1 MDIIIHITMGIY
13 IYRHCAYIYMYNH
26 VYKHIPIYNKL
37 KVWVEHVGLTFG
49 LTFEFLGYIIVNEFI
64 KQLRMIS

>member
-1 MDIIIHITMGIY
+1 
-13 IYRHCAYIYMYNH
+13 MYNH
-26 VYKHIPIYNKL
+26 VYKYIPIYNKL

-49 LTFEFLGYIIVNEFI
+49 LIFEFLGYIIVNEFI